1 MSAGEATGSSTNPE
15 KIWYH
20 PSTEIAREVQRSS
33 RIRMIKEG
41 KKKKFPILPVYQEDI
56 KTNSDELLWGK
67 LGDGMTLYFDFLKL
81 MCWVFA
87 ATTILATP
95 QLVLSSMGGTYVTS
109 DGVFGLSTPP
119 YNAPLAK
126 LTIANL
132 FFNDSLWSGP
142 DEINQMRNITI
153 GGDIYTLTPRKVG
166 LVLTL
171 LDITGVIIFLVAL
184 AKFDQKI
191 DKKANRVGKN
201 AFNIQQYSI
210 VVKGLP
216 RHAKEDAIRQLFS
229 CYGPIADIKIASYS
243 AHFLTYLQEK
253 SGIEEELVDLL
264 SSGFKEIQQ
273 ERDNAL
279 DDGCCSRRKPGE
291 TYDINK
297 HIPKIAIAN
306 DTIYTR
312 RAKHVPMLRRMGELE
327 RQLQKFSNSE
337 EDNKTDCFACFI
349 TFEKITDR
357 NNCLKVYDE
366 SLMAR
371 LSRGI
376 RTAEELEKI
385 SFKYDAS
392 EDASGTK
399 SMCSKPVTGTVSV
412 LPRVYSASAPTNIL
426 WQNLEY
432 HKGSR
437 NVRKIVVGV
446 LTFVMI
452 LVSFACIYATSV
464 YSTTLNDPSCD
475 SQIKKPPCGLFLS
488 GSGCNN
494 SFTKDMD
501 PSSRSQCYAS
511 MMKSFSNSSDD
522 SCKAC
527 WCVEALNSI
536 TDILRDDLIANK
548 EYNKACEQP
557 IISFFIRR
565 SLLQGSVAFIVV
577 INVILKAGLAFLVPL
592 EKHHTRTESDRS
604 LVHKVFI
611 SQFINTALVTLLVN
625 ARFAGFAERFSASG
639 AKFPLFTGPYDDFTL
654 PWYIDIGSNH
664 VVTMISNA
672 VQTFIP
678 IVILWPLQIIQ
689 ETWATRNTATQ
700 IILNRQLKG
709 SVFEVAARLGV
720 LLSTVFACMLYS
732 ANMPFL
738 NIILFLTFLFSYW
751 VDRIYLLRVCRTP
764 PAYDTGL
771 VK

>member
-1 MSAGEATGSSTNPE
+1 M
-15 KIWYH
+15 
-20 PSTEIAREVQRSS
+20 
-33 RIRMIKEG
+33 
-41 KKKKFPILPVYQEDI
+41 
-56 KTNSDELLWGK
+56 
-67 LGDGMTLYFDFLKL
+67 
-81 MCWVFA
+81 
-87 ATTILATP
+87 
-95 QLVLSSMGGTYVTS
+95 
-109 DGVFGLSTPP
+109 
-119 YNAPLAK
+119 
-126 LTIANL
+126 
-132 FFNDSLWSGP
+132 
-142 DEINQMRNITI
+142 
-153 GGDIYTLTPRKVG
+153 
-166 LVLTL
+166 
-171 LDITGVIIFLVAL
+171 
-184 AKFDQKI
+184 
-191 DKKANRVGKN
+191 
-201 AFNIQQYSI
+201 
-210 VVKGLP
+210 
-216 RHAKEDAIRQLFS
+216 
-229 CYGPIADIKIASYS
+229 
-243 AHFLTYLQEK
+243 
-253 SGIEEELVDLL
+253 
-264 SSGFKEIQQ
+264 
-273 ERDNAL
+273 
-279 DDGCCSRRKPGE
+279 
-291 TYDINK
+291 
-297 HIPKIAIAN
+297 
-306 DTIYTR
+306 
-312 RAKHVPMLRRMGELE
+312 
-327 RQLQKFSNSE
+327 
-337 EDNKTDCFACFI
+337 
-349 TFEKITDR
+349 
-357 NNCLKVYDE
+357 
-366 SLMAR
+366 
-371 LSRGI
+371 
-376 RTAEELEKI
+376 
-385 SFKYDAS
+385 
-392 EDASGTK
+392 
-399 SMCSKPVTGTVSV
+399 
-412 LPRVYSASAPTNIL
+412 YSASAPTNIL

-446 LTFVMI
+446 LTFIMI

-464 YSTTLNDPSCD
+464 YSSTLNDPSCD
-475 SQIKKPPCGLFLS
+475 TQIKKPPCGLFLS

-557 IISFFIRR
+557 IISFFVRR

-592 EKHHTRTESDRS
+592 EKHHTRTESDQS

-625 ARFAGFAERFSASG
+625 ARFAGFAERFSATG

-751 VDRIYLLRVCRTP
+751 VDRIFLLRVCRTP